1 MKGMEDDIARH
12 LRLRSKKP
20 RVSGRRMCY
29 SPLIDLT
36 LASDGGAVST
46 RKFKIGEAV
55 HYTSGLYGA
64 GSPRGV
70 YQITQLL
77 PPEGDDFQYKIKSAA
92 EAHERVA
99 KESQLNHAV

>member
-1 MKGMEDDIARH
+1 
-12 LRLRSKKP
+12 
-20 RVSGRRMCY
+20 MCY
-29 SPLIDLT
+29 SQRCADPLI
-36 LASDGGAVST
+36 SDGGAVST
-46 RKFKIGEAV
+46 HKFTIGQAV

-64 GSPRGV
+64 GSARSV

-92 EAHERVA
+92 EAYERVA